1 MSKFKKEFFFC
12 FSVFFATTVLLIS
25 CKERENE
32 KLHITALEYRNK
44 MKGAWIGQMAGVGW
58 GMPTEF
64 KWNDTIIP
72 VDQVPEWTPEMVNQ
86 QGNDDLYVEMTF
98 LASMEKYGMDVSI
111 RQAGIDFANTG
122 YQLWAANRRGR
133 ENLRY
138 GIAPPESSHPE
149 YNKNADDID
158 YQIEADFAGIIA
170 PGMPNVAIALGE
182 KFGRLMNYGD
192 GLYGGQFVS
201 GMYTA
206 AYFENDVHKVIEAG
220 LACIPRESLY
230 TQCIRDVVQWYKENP
245 NDFEKTWGLIM
256 NKYYRT
262 FDHQPFASK
271 HKEVWIPIDAKI
283 NGAFIVMGLLY
294 GEGDMEKTI
303 VYSMR
308 CGLDSDCNPSNAAGI
323 LGTIMGYDAIPDKFK
338 SGLDSDR
345 KFSYSNYPFTE
356 LLYISER
363 FTRELIAQNGGSI
376 DTDKTG
382 EEIFA
387 IIRQKPTPSFFSPSY
402 NPSTFNANNKYT
414 EVELK
419 DIEYWSEK
427 HFEEI
432 TDPLGLNINVLHCG
446 KAVDPG
452 LTKWNNQTNVLRT
465 IPANGERSVVLEIKA
480 NRDATWDGKKAYLSF
495 KAGHDEGK
503 TWMLSINSGENEIE
517 TLISEKNSLRGW
529 KQIEFPLLDQERLTV
544 TLQAKQTDK
553 DAVNYWSDFSLI
565 YK

>member
-1 MSKFKKEFFFC
+1 MYKCKRGFIFC
-12 FSVFFATTVLLIS
+12 FSVFFTTTVLLIS
-25 CKERENE
+25 CNEQENE
-32 KLHITALEYRNK
+32 KLHITASDYRNK
-44 MKGAWIGQMAGVGW
+44 MKGAWVGQMVGVGW

-170 PGMPNVAIALGE
+170 PGMPNVAIELGE

-206 AYFENDVHKVIEAG
+206 AYFENDVYRVIEAG
-220 LACIPRESLY
+220 LACIPKESLY
-230 TQCIRDVVQWYKENP
+230 AQCIRDVVQWYRENP
-245 NDFEKTWGLIM
+245 DDFEKTWGLIM

-262 FDHQPFASK
+262 FDHQPFAIK

-323 LGTIMGYDAIPDKFK
+323 IGTIMGYDAIPDKFK
-338 SGLDSDR
+338 SGLDSNR
-345 KFSYSNYPFTE
+345 KFSYSNYSFTE
-356 LLYISER
+356 LLNISER

-376 DTDKTG
+376 DTDKAG
-382 EEIFA
+382 EEIFV
-387 IIRQKPTPSFFSPSY
+387 IIKQKPAPSFFSPSY

-414 EVELK
+414 EVELRN
-419 DIEYWSEK
+419 IQYWSEK
-427 HFEEI
+427 HFKEI
-432 TDPLGLNINVLHCG
+432 TDPFGLNINVLHCG
-446 KAVDPG
+446 KSVNPS
-452 LTKWNNQTNVLRT
+452 LTKWNNQTHVLRT
-465 IPANGERSVVLEIKA
+465 IPANGERSVVLEIKG
-480 NRDATWDGKKAYLSF
+480 NRDSKWDGKKAYLSF

-503 TWMLSINSGENEIE
+503 AWMLTVNSDEKEIDI
-517 TLISEKNSLRGW
+517 LISGQNSQQGW
-529 KQIEFPLLDQERLTV
+529 VQIEFPLLDKEELTV

-553 DAVNYWSDFSLI
+553 DAVNYWCDFSFI